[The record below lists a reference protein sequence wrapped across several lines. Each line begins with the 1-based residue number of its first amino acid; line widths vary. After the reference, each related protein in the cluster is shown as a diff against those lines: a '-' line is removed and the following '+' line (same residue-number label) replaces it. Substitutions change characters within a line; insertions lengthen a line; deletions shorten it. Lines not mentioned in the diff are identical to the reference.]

1 MVKKIAVVA
10 LKGGVG
16 ESSLANGLING
27 LAEKGFKVGGLDI
40 VVTRSNLYSALGRDH
55 SPKRGLDSIG
65 EKVVVPTS

>member
-40 VVTRSNLYSALGRDH
+40 VVTGSNLYSALGRDH